1 MGRLCTRENRDQ
13 RGKHIVSVNS
23 SFGEGEGTRGR
34 RLGLRMGLECHREKA
49 APCTQE
55 RARRS
60 LALPRAVGEGKGEL
74 DIFAALQ
81 WDCQQ

>member
-1 MGRLCTRENRDQ
+1 
-13 RGKHIVSVNS
+13 
-23 SFGEGEGTRGR
+23 
-34 RLGLRMGLECHREKA
+34 MGLECHREKA
-49 APCTQE
+49 ALCTQE